1 MGLMG
6 LIGLIGLIGPVIPV
20 VSVAGFGRLAAM
32 FRHWKKYF
40 EKFLDSYRAK
50 HATWWCMANLQEES
64 AKELFENWTVQMRK
78 GVLDLCILK
87 ALSAAEW
94 YGYAL
99 VKALVAVPGVGVAE
113 GSIYPLLARLR
124 RQGLVT
130 TRLEE
135 SREGPARKYYAATAE
150 GRALARE
157 MELYFAE
164 MQRGFE
170 GLQGRVDFTGPT
182 AGWRG
187 SGGVV
192 GKGKG
197 HV

>member
-1 MGLMG
+1 M
-6 LIGLIGLIGPVIPV
+6 
-20 VSVAGFGRLAAM
+20 ATANAENGFSREM
-32 FRHWKKYF
+32 
-40 EKFLDSYRAK
+40 
-50 HATWWCMANLQEES
+50 
-64 AKELFENWTVQMRK
+64 FENWTVQMRK

-87 ALSAAEW
+87 ALSSREW

-135 SREGPARKYYAATAE
+135 SNEGPARKYYLATAD
-150 GRALARE
+150 GRALAEE

-164 MQRGFE
+164 MLRGVA
-170 GLQGRVDFTGPT
+170 GLQ
-182 AGWRG
+182 AGVELAAQAAAGAAGERAATETKHNLE
-187 SGGVV
+187 S
-192 GKGKG
+192 
-197 HV
+197 

>member
-1 MGLMG
+1 
-6 LIGLIGLIGPVIPV
+6 
-20 VSVAGFGRLAAM
+20 
-32 FRHWKKYF
+32 
-40 EKFLDSYRAK
+40 
-50 HATWWCMANLQEES
+50 
-64 AKELFENWTVQMRK
+64 MRK

-113 GSIYPLLARLR
+113 GSIYPLLSRLK

-135 SREGPARKYYAATAE
+135 SREGPARKYYSATPA

-164 MQRGFE
+164 MQRGLE
-170 GLQGRVDFTGPT
+170 GLRTRADFTDSTSAAHG
-182 AGWRG
+182 AEKDDSNGI
-187 SGGVV
+187 SS
-192 GKGKG
+192 
-197 HV
+197 

>member
-1 MGLMG
+1 M
-6 LIGLIGLIGPVIPV
+6 
-20 VSVAGFGRLAAM
+20 ATANAENGFSREM
-32 FRHWKKYF
+32 
-40 EKFLDSYRAK
+40 
-50 HATWWCMANLQEES
+50 
-64 AKELFENWTVQMRK
+64 FENWTVQMRK

-87 ALSAAEW
+87 ALSSREW

-135 SREGPARKYYAATAE
+135 SNEGPARKYYLATAD
-150 GRALARE
+150 GRALAEE

-164 MQRGFE
+164 MLRGVA
-170 GLQGRVDFTGPT
+170 GLQ
-182 AGWRG
+182 AGVELAAQASAGAAVERAATETKLNLE
-187 SGGVV
+187 S
-192 GKGKG
+192 
-197 HV
+197 

>member
-1 MGLMG
+1 MVAMAGSDTTD
-6 LIGLIGLIGPVIPV
+6 
-20 VSVAGFGRLAAM
+20 VSG
-32 FRHWKKYF
+32 
-40 EKFLDSYRAK
+40 
-50 HATWWCMANLQEES
+50 
-64 AKELFENWTVQMRK
+64 KELFDNWTVQMRK

-87 ALSAAEW
+87 ALSASEW

-113 GSIYPLLARLR
+113 GSIYPLLSRLK

-135 SREGPARKYYAATAE
+135 SREGPARKYYSATPA

-157 MELYFAE
+157 MELYFEE

-170 GLQGRVDFTGPT
+170 GMQTRADFTGPS
-182 AGWRG
+182 
-187 SGGVV
+187 SGERTLPEPNPSSS
-192 GKGKG
+192 
-197 HV
+197 